1 MERLLELL
9 LALLQGL
16 TEPLP
21 ISSSGHLVLAK
32 AWFGIDQPGLTFEA
46 FVNLGSLF
54 GVLAYYQTF
63 IITLIKSAI
72 RELKQQDKPHLHY
85 IIQVGLATIPALV
98 AGLLLA
104 DVVEQFATPA
114 VVGLMLLITGVLL
127 FVIHRRPMTTR
138 LDLTYTDASFIG
150 VAQAVAIMPG
160 LSRSGLTTI
169 MGLFRGLEFS
179 SVLRFSLM
187 MYIPIS
193 IAAGAWSVVS
203 ADTAMVFSGWEMVY
217 LLTAASGTYIMIG
230 SFIRIVEA
238 RKLHWLAIYC
248 FIVGTL
254 AIVLL

>member
-1 MERLLELL
+1 MDRLLELI

-32 AWFGIDQPGLTFEA
+32 AWFGIDQPGLSFEA
-46 FVNLGSLF
+46 FVNLGSLL
-54 GVLAYYQTF
+54 GVVAYYQTF
-63 IITLIKSAI
+63 LFTLLKSAF
-72 RELKQQDKPHLHY
+72 RELKQEDKPHIHY
-85 IIQVGLATIPALV
+85 ILQVGIATIPALL
-98 AGLLLA
+98 AGLVFA
-104 DVVEQFATPA
+104 DMIEQWSTPA
-114 VVGLMLLITGVLL
+114 VIGVMLLITGVLL
-127 FVIHRRPMTTR
+127 WMIHRRPRTTR
-138 LDLTYTDASFIG
+138 LDVTYTDASLMG
-150 VAQAVAIMPG
+150 GAQAVAIMPG

-179 SVLRFSLM
+179 STLRFSLM

-193 IAAGAWSVVS
+193 IAAGAWSVVTSDS
-203 ADTAMVFSGWEMVY
+203 AIGFSGWEMLY
-217 LLTAASGTYIMIG
+217 LLTAALGTYIMIG

-238 RKLHWLAIYC
+238 RKLHWLAVYC

>member
-1 MERLLELL
+1 MERLLELV

-32 AWFGIDQPGLTFEA
+32 HWFGMDQPGLSFES
-46 FVNLGSLF
+46 FVNVGSLL
-54 GVLAYYQTF
+54 GVIAYYQTF
-63 IITLIKSAI
+63 IFTLVKSSVG
-72 RELKQQDKPHLHY
+72 EMKQQDKPHIHY
-85 IIQVGLATIPALV
+85 IIQVGLATVPALV
-98 AGLLLA
+98 AGLLFA

-114 VVGLMLLITGVLL
+114 VVGIMLLL
-127 FVIHRRPMTTR
+127 FVIHRRAQTTR
-138 LDLTYTDASFIG
+138 LNINYTDASLIG
-150 VAQAVAIMPG
+150 VAQAVAIIPG

-179 SVLRFSLM
+179 STLRFSLM

-203 ADTAMVFSGWEMVY
+203 ADTVMAFTGWEMVY

-238 RKLHWLAIYC
+238 RKLHWVAIYC
-248 FIVGTL
+248 FVVGTL
-254 AIVLL
+254 AIVTI

>member
-1 MERLLELL
+1 MERLLELV

-32 AWFGIDQPGLTFEA
+32 HWFGMDQPGLSFEA
-46 FVNLGSLF
+46 FVNVGSLL
-54 GVLAYYQTF
+54 GVIAYYQTF
-63 IITLIKSAI
+63 IFTLVKSAVG
-72 RELKQQDKPHLHY
+72 EMKQQDKPHIHY
-85 IIQVGLATIPALV
+85 IIQVGLATVPALV

-114 VVGLMLLITGVLL
+114 VVGIMLLMTGVLL
-127 FVIHRRPMTTR
+127 FIIHRRAQTTR
-138 LDLTYTDASFIG
+138 LNINYTDASLIG
-150 VAQAVAIMPG
+150 VAQAVAIIPG

-179 SVLRFSLM
+179 STLRFSLM

-193 IAAGAWSVVS
+193 IAAGTWSVVS
-203 ADTAMVFSGWEMVY
+203 ADTMMAFTGWEMVY

-238 RKLHWLAIYC
+238 RKLHWVAIYC
-248 FIVGTL
+248 FVVGTL
-254 AIVLL
+254 AIVTI